1 MHAPCAARSARAE
14 PTPATEVGGRGR
26 TTTSKALQPAA
37 STHYALWL
45 LLPRRTRGACRPS
58 PGKGAPAARGGEWA
72 RLGLGLGRLGRCA
85 WPWAWV
91 RGYFSG
97 AFAGLRL
104 CGLGLV
110 GEGLGLGEGCWARGV
125 HCAPCAKFA
134 TGERRGTFCAT
145 LRAQLRV
152 PHPNPS
158 AFRTRYSFWRRSM
171 PARLSCGKF
180 QVSAAYAL

>member
-1 MHAPCAARSARAE
+1 MQAVAGQGSSGGAWRGIG
-14 PTPATEVGGRGR
+14 PAWAWAW
-26 TTTSKALQPAA
+26 ALGPLRLA
-37 STHYALWL
+37 
-45 LLPRRTRGACRPS
+45 
-58 PGKGAPAARGGEWA
+58 
-72 RLGLGLGRLGRCA
+72 LGLGKARGCTLVELLLLAG
-85 WPWAWV
+85 WA
-91 RGYFSG
+91 
-97 AFAGLRL
+97 
-104 CGLGLV
+104 LGLV